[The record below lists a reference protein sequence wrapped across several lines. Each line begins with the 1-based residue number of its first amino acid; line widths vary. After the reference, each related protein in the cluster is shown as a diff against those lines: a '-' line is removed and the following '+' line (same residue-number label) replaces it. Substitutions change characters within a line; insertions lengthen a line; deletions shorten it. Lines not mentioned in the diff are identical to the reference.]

1 MASKYKIG
9 VDLGGTSI
17 KVGIVSEDNNII
29 QKGSCK
35 TLATRHWEEIVD
47 DMIKVI
53 YSVLNKANLTLDN
66 CESIGIGSPGAIDVD
81 KGEVV
86 FAGNFKSFENIPLVK
101 KIKEE
106 FKLPVFLEN
115 DANCAALG
123 EFVAGAAKNIK
134 NGALF
139 TLGTGLG
146 SGIIYDGKI
155 LKTRPGG
162 LEYGHTTLIKGG
174 EACTCGRNGCVETYC
189 SATALVKFSKIAA
202 IKNPDSLLNKM
213 CNGDID
219 NMDAKIPF
227 DAMKKGDKIAKQVID
242 EYTENLACALTDFS
256 NILNPEV
263 ILIGGGLSAHGKLLT
278 DPINKYIKTFG
289 FASNFLDVAEVKTAT
304 LGNDAGIIGAANLI

>member
-1 MASKYKIG
+1 MANKYKIG

-17 KVGIVSEDNNII
+17 KIGIVDEYNKII
-29 QKGSCK
+29 QRNSCK
-35 TLATRHWEEIVD
+35 TLASRPWKEIVG
-47 DMIKVI
+47 DMINLI
-53 YSVLNKANLTLDN
+53 HSTLSKANITIDD
-66 CESIGIGSPGAIDVD
+66 CEVIGIGSPGAIDTD

-86 FAGNFKSFENIPLVK
+86 FAGNFKSFENVPLAQE
-101 KIKEE
+101 IKDE
-106 FKLPVFLEN
+106 FKVPVFLEN

-134 NGALF
+134 SGGLF

-162 LEYGHTTLIKGG
+162 LEYGHTTLIKDG
-174 EACTCGRNGCVETYC
+174 ESCTCGRNGCVESYC
-189 SATALVKFSKIAA
+189 SATALIKFAKRAA
-202 IKNPDSLLNKM
+202 TNNPNSILAKM
-213 CNGDID
+213 CNGNLD

-227 DAMKKGDKIAKQVID
+227 DAMQAGDEVAKQIVD

-263 ILIGGGLSAHGKLLT
+263 ILIGGGLSVQGKVLT
-278 DPINKYIKTFG
+278 DPINNYIKEYG
-289 FASNFLDVAEVKTAT
+289 FASDLLSVAEVKIAT
-304 LGNDAGIIGAANLI
+304 LGNDAGIIGAANLS